1 MKNILLLVGLAFS
14 LSAVSQTLY
23 EEGFEGFAGGDYI
36 SSSSNVWITWS
47 GSGDGTAEDAQ
58 ISTDQAYEGV
68 NSLHCYANSAAGGP
82 MDVVLTAGLDGG
94 VYEAS
99 FWMYIPDGSSGYYNV
114 QEDVAPGAGWAFDV
128 VFAFSGDFQVT
139 ADAATTGSGSF
150 PLDQWFEVH
159 HLIDMDNDV
168 ITLTID
174 GVALDAFPFDSPFG
188 GVNFYGYGDGQTV
201 GNYYVDGINLSASN
215 PSSIVSVDNDLA
227 FTFGP
232 NPATNYINVQGQPND
247 AWMRVIA
254 LNGQLVVE
262 GQLNNLSKGET
273 IELNLEDGIYFLELT
288 SGQERSTQRLVV
300 SH

>member
-47 GSGDGTAEDAQ
+47 GTGDGTAEDAQ

-68 NSLHCYANSAAGGP
+68 NSLHCYANTAAGGP

-114 QEDVAPGAGWAFDV
+114 QEDVAPAVGWAFDV

-139 ADAATTGSGSF
+139 ADMVTTGSGSF

-188 GVNFYGYGDGQTV
+188 GINF
-201 GNYYVDGINLSASN
+201 
-215 PSSIVSVDNDLA
+215 
-227 FTFGP
+227 F
-232 NPATNYINVQGQPND
+232 
-247 AWMRVIA
+247 
-254 LNGQLVVE
+254 
-262 GQLNNLSKGET
+262 
-273 IELNLEDGIYFLELT
+273 
-288 SGQERSTQRLVV
+288 
-300 SH
+300 